1 VIRGENMFGRKD
13 KIKKEPFDIAS
24 NIFVTFFAVLSL
36 FPLYWLF
43 TSSLKNSSDVVKM
56 PPDWFPKT
64 ITLSNYVEV
73 FNSQP
78 ALRWTYNSLV
88 VSLVSTVAL
97 IVVSCLAAY
106 AFSKLKFKGRNFLF
120 IIFISSLMVP
130 KEVVIVP
137 LFRIIQDLGMVNTL
151 NGMIWPNVATAFGV
165 FLLKG
170 FFDSIPDSLR
180 ESAKMD
186 GASELTVLYRIMLPI
201 VKPGIGALFIL
212 NFVQVWNDYLWQL
225 VVGQQNEVKT
235 LMVGVATLMQD
246 LNPNFAYKM
255 AGATVAAIPMLIIF
269 LLFQNYFTRGLS
281 MGAVKE

>member
-1 VIRGENMFGRKD
+1 MGMFGKRNKN
-13 KIKKEPFDIAS
+13 KKKKEKIDIVLNS
-24 NIFVTFFAVLSL
+24 LVILFAVLNL

-64 ITLSNYVEV
+64 ITFSNYVDV
-73 FNSQP
+73 FNNQP
-78 ALRWTYNSLV
+78 AFRWAFNSIF
-88 VSLVSTVAL
+88 VSLVSTIAL
-97 IVVSCLAAY
+97 IIVSCLAAY
-106 AFSKLKFKGRNFLF
+106 AFSKLKFKGKNVIF

-130 KEVVIVP
+130 KEVMIVP
-137 LFRIIQDLGMVNTL
+137 LFRIIQDLGMVNSL

-165 FLLKG
+165 FMLKG

-180 ESAKMD
+180 ESAKID
-186 GASELTVLYRIMLPI
+186 GASEFTVFYRIMLPM

-225 VVGQQNEVKT
+225 VVGQDENSKT
-235 LMVGVATLMQD
+235 LMVGIATLMQD

-255 AGATVAAIPMLIIF
+255 AGATVAAVPMLLIF
-269 LLFQNYFTRGLS
+269 IFFQRYFTSGIS
-281 MGAVKE
+281 IGAVKE

>member
-1 VIRGENMFGRKD
+1 MFGRKD
-13 KIKKEPFDIAS
+13 KRKKEPFDLVS
-24 NIFVTFFAVLSL
+24 NIIVTFFAILSL

-56 PPDWFPKT
+56 PPDWIPKT
-64 ITLSNYVEV
+64 VTFSNYIEV

-78 ALRWTYNSLV
+78 ALKWTYNSLV

-97 IVVSCLAAY
+97 IIVSCLAAY
-106 AFSKLKFKGRNFLF
+106 AFSKLKFKGKNLLF
-120 IIFISSLMVP
+120 ILFISSLMVP

-137 LFRIIQDLGMVNTL
+137 LFRVIQDFGMVNSL
-151 NGMIWPNVATAFGV
+151 HGMIWPNVATAFGV

-170 FFDSIPDSLR
+170 FFDGIPDSLR

-186 GASELTVLYRIMLPI
+186 GASELTILYKIMLPI

-225 VVGQQNEVKT
+225 VVGQENEVKT

-269 LLFQNYFTRGLS
+269 ILFQKYFTRGLS